1 MKDQEKDFMKYQ
13 KRYKP
18 KTKFEKFRK
27 IYFIIGILIIA
38 ITGTYAAI
46 KSIQR
51 KKEAASETIIHTV
64 AVPKISLKKTEWVG
78 RKRFVCCEFA
88 PIEGAKKYYI
98 ATNFDKDFTTYT
110 ETSGEPDDNTKNIVF
125 WIEQNKWEARQTE
138 YVRIRAQLSGN
149 KRYTDWSEI
158 LTIKGD

>member
-1 MKDQEKDFMKYQ
+1 MKDQEKDFTKYQ

-51 KKEAASETIIHTV
+51 KV
-64 AVPKISLKKTEWVG
+64 QL
-78 RKRFVCCEFA
+78 
-88 PIEGAKKYYI
+88 GAK
-98 ATNFDKDFTTYT
+98 
-110 ETSGEPDDNTKNIVF
+110 
-125 WIEQNKWEARQTE
+125 
-138 YVRIRAQLSGN
+138 LS
-149 KRYTDWSEI
+149 RY
-158 LTIKGD
+158 

>member
-13 KRYKP
+13 KRYKS
-18 KTKFEKFRK
+18 KTKFEKFKK
-27 IYFIIGILIIA
+27 IYFIIGIIIIA

-51 KKEAASETIIHTV
+51 KKEMASETIIHTV

-125 WIEQNKWEARQTE
+125 WIEQNKWEARRTE

-149 KRYTDWSEI
+149 RRYTDWSEI

>member
-1 MKDQEKDFMKYQ
+1 MKDQEKDFTKYQ

-51 KKEAASETIIHTV
+51 KKKQLRKQSSIQLLFL
-64 AVPKISLKKTEWVG
+64 KYLLKKQNGLE
-78 RKRFVCCEFA
+78 ENDLFA
-88 PIEGAKKYYI
+88 VSLHQLKVR
-98 ATNFDKDFTTYT
+98 
-110 ETSGEPDDNTKNIVF
+110 KNI
-125 WIEQNKWEARQTE
+125 T
-138 YVRIRAQLSGN
+138 
-149 KRYTDWSEI
+149 
-158 LTIKGD
+158 

>member
-18 KTKFEKFRK
+18 KTKFEKFKK

-51 KKEAASETIIHTV
+51 KKKWLRKQSSIQLL
-64 AVPKISLKKTEWVG
+64 SLKYLLKKQNGLEENDL
-78 RKRFVCCEFA
+78 FVVSLHQL
-88 PIEGAKKYYI
+88 KVR
-98 ATNFDKDFTTYT
+98 
-110 ETSGEPDDNTKNIVF
+110 KNI
-125 WIEQNKWEARQTE
+125 T
-138 YVRIRAQLSGN
+138 
-149 KRYTDWSEI
+149 
-158 LTIKGD
+158 

>member
-1 MKDQEKDFMKYQ
+1 MKDQEKDFTKYQ

-64 AVPKISLKKTEWVG
+64 AIPKISFKKNRMGWKKTI
-78 RKRFVCCEFA
+78 C
-88 PIEGAKKYYI
+88 
-98 ATNFDKDFTTYT
+98 
-110 ETSGEPDDNTKNIVF
+110 
-125 WIEQNKWEARQTE
+125 
-138 YVRIRAQLSGN
+138 L
-149 KRYTDWSEI
+149 
-158 LTIKGD
+158 L

>member
-51 KKEAASETIIHTV
+51 KKEVASETIIHTV
-64 AVPKISLKKTEWVG
+64 AVPKISLKKQNGLEENDL
-78 RKRFVCCEFA
+78 FVVSLHQL
-88 PIEGAKKYYI
+88 KVR
-98 ATNFDKDFTTYT
+98 
-110 ETSGEPDDNTKNIVF
+110 KNI
-125 WIEQNKWEARQTE
+125 T
-138 YVRIRAQLSGN
+138 
-149 KRYTDWSEI
+149 
-158 LTIKGD
+158 